1 MYTYVYLNF
10 ANADFSF
17 DSYIKKINNVSS
29 DPDVIGQ
36 LLYNITLEYEYE
48 DRHAV
53 DNPAKKDYSSL
64 EDLHDSLAHIKLTPN
79 SPSPPQVQASDY
91 ILETLQ
97 KASKE
102 GLSKSS
108 ADTET
113 NSNFNDG
120 EEDLKNY
127 KRNSVDEKHSVP
139 TPEDVD
145 IDYSGTSFS
154 QDR

>member
-1 MYTYVYLNF
+1 M
-10 ANADFSF
+10 
-17 DSYIKKINNVSS
+17 SS

-79 SPSPPQVQASDY
+79 SPSPPH

-145 IDYSGTSFS
+145 IDYSGTSVS

>member
-1 MYTYVYLNF
+1 MT
-10 ANADFSF
+10 
-17 DSYIKKINNVSS
+17 SYIKKIHNVSN

-53 DNPAKKDYSSL
+53 APAPEQSVNNPDQKDYSSL
-64 EDLHDSLAHIKLTPN
+64 ADVDDSLAHVQLSPN
-79 SPSPPQVQASDY
+79 SPSTTQVQASDY
-91 ILETLQ
+91 ILETLR

-113 NSNFNDG
+113 NSNFNDE

-145 IDYSGTSFS
+145 YSGTSFS